1 MPSASVTRERES
13 WTFWSLTL
21 NETYHNKFP
30 MGKIVQIESVSYT
43 IRSFIIFL
51 SGRCIQILIVAA
63 VIIGIGTLPVT
74 YLMNLMASDCGT
86 YNSYKGGQWIVIV
99 YSWIPC
105 ILFALAAVMLAF
117 YMLAFYKI
125 ESRNAG
131 EEAS

>member
-1 MPSASVTRERES
+1 
-13 WTFWSLTL
+13 
-21 NETYHNKFP
+21 